1 MPVTTKKMRNKA
13 RGTGYGEPVR
23 GGEMKTRITIIAENS
38 KPFDQ
43 KHKDIL
49 EAAAKAAWQYLLDR
63 WCIDPDDKVVVEKVE
78 IWE

>member
-1 MPVTTKKMRNKA
+1 M
-13 RGTGYGEPVR
+13 YIR

-38 KPFDQ
+38 KPFDPEY
-43 KHKDIL
+43 KEAL
-49 EAAAKAAWQYLLDR
+49 ETGAKAAWQYLLDR